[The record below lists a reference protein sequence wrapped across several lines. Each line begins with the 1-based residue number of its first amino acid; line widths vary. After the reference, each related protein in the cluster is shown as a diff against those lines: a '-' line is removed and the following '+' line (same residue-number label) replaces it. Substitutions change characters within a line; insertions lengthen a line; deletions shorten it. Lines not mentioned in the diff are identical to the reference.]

1 MSSPQRFTP
10 LRPRFLLI
18 AFAMG
23 WVTACGPKVSAED
36 GANSGAPV
44 EADPTAVKLR
54 ELPKV
59 RTSLV
64 LRMDVER
71 ILETTSAV
79 ESVSEINIVAESGGR
94 LVEVL
99 VQEGAKVSA
108 GQALARLDDRDQRIA
123 VADAQVS
130 LTETG
135 TALEGADLAEREAA
149 ARTRSAKLAFD
160 QAVRDLDRNLELS
173 KGDKINPLSVQ
184 AIEASRLAR
193 DNAEETLK
201 QAELAELKAAVETRS
216 LQSAKQRA
224 ELTLERVERDL
235 ERTTLTSPIDGVV
248 AQRMIE
254 PGRNLNMGELAFQI
268 SDLEN
273 LRVVFSRPQR
283 ELDLFTQADVL
294 RLTATTEARPGAVFH
309 GEIQRTSPVIDRTS
323 GSFRV
328 TAKLNPYSEPQ
339 AGQKRVRLL
348 PGMLLRLFVVTGE
361 HKDTL
366 VVPKRAVRREG
377 SMVFVL
383 TVRESTIQRIPVTE
397 GFATDDEVEVLM
409 SDPER
414 SLNEGD
420 QVVLVGSRELEDG
433 DRVTNEGYDN

>member
-1 MSSPQRFTP
+1 
-10 LRPRFLLI
+10 LI
-18 AFAMG
+18 ALAMG
-23 WVTACGPKVSAED
+23 WVTACGPKVSADE
-36 GANSGAPV
+36 GPNSGAPV
-44 EADPTAVKLR
+44 EVDPTAVKVR

-64 LRMDVER
+64 QRRDVER

-79 ESVSEINIVAESGGR
+79 ESVSEINVVAESGGR
-94 LVEVL
+94 LIEVL

-123 VADAQVS
+123 VADAKVS

-173 KGDKINPLSVQ
+173 KGNKINPLSVQ

-273 LRVVFSRPQR
+273 LRVVFNRPQR
-283 ELDLFTQADVL
+283 ELELFTGSDVL
-294 RLTATTEARPGAVFH
+294 RLTATTEARPGATFH
-309 GEIQRTSPVIDRTS
+309 GEIERTSPVIDRTS

-328 TAKLNPYSEPQ
+328 TAKLNPISEAQ
-339 AGQKRVRLL
+339 AGAKRVRLL

-383 TVRESTIQRIPVTE
+383 AVRDNTIQRIPVTE
-397 GFATDDEVEVLM
+397 GYATDEEVEVLTN
-409 SDPER
+409 DPER
-414 SLNEGD
+414 ALKDGD